1 MHEAD
6 KVPAEQN
13 RADKDHSLD
22 AAAALLEGARA
33 PEDVFGALGGSADEQ
48 LKVLAA
54 TFRRLARAV
63 HPDRYCGAATEG
75 RAKALFQ
82 EMTSWRDAAERKIGE
97 GTYGDGRTASSTPP
111 TPPTP
116 WVIQTRRRTFIL
128 KERIATGDL
137 ADVYDAVM
145 RDDDSAG
152 GDGGDA
158 GGASGSPTRPCVL
171 KVARSPA
178 DNDLMENEAR
188 VAAALY
194 PAAQPEE
201 RTYRSFAKP
210 LDSFV
215 LRSGGGVHRR
225 INVFARADGFISL
238 AEVLRAHPR
247 GIAVQDLAWIF
258 KRLLVAVGFA
268 HERGVVHGAVV
279 PANVLVHPVS
289 HGGKL
294 VDWCYAVK
302 AGGTLRAISAPCRS
316 FYPPEVLAKKPASSH
331 TDIFL
336 ATKTA
341 VALLGGDVST
351 NAMPARV
358 PASLQ
363 AFLRGCLLPSQRA
376 RPDDAWALHDEF
388 KEVMARVIGERRYRP
403 LPMPAR

>member
-1 MHEAD
+1 MHHAD
-6 KVPAEQN
+6 N
-13 RADKDHSLD
+13 DGTDKDHSLD
-22 AAAALLEGARA
+22 ATATLLERARA
-33 PEDVFGALGGSADEQ
+33 PEDVFGALSGSAEEQ
-48 LKVLAA
+48 LKILAA

-75 RAKALFQ
+75 RAQALFQ
-82 EMTSWRDAAERKIGE
+82 EMTSWRAAAERKISE
-97 GTYGDGRTASSTPP
+97 GTYGDGRTASATPP
-111 TPPTP
+111 AAPTP

-128 KERIATGDL
+128 KERIASGDL

-145 RDDDSAG
+145 RDDE

-158 GGASGSPTRPCVL
+158 GNAGDDGGGRTRGCVL

-188 VAAALY
+188 IAAALY

-201 RTYRSFAKP
+201 RSFRSFAKP

-215 LRSGGGVHRR
+215 LKSGGGVHRR
-225 INVFARADGFISL
+225 INVFARADGFVSL
-238 AEVLRAHPR
+238 AEVLQAHPR
-247 GIAVQDLAWIF
+247 GLAVGDLAWIF

-268 HERGVVHGAVV
+268 HQRGVIHGAVV

-302 AGGTLRAISAPCRS
+302 PGGTLRAISAPCRS
-316 FYPPEVLAKKPASSH
+316 FYPPEVLAKKPASSQ

-336 ATKTA
+336 AAKTA

-351 NAMPARV
+351 NAMPATV
-358 PASLQ
+358 PALLQ

-388 KEVMARVIGERRYRP
+388 QEVMARVVGERRYRP